1 MSNSTFWSD
10 LHLDHPKALQ
20 VREWFPTLKEYQEYV
35 CDIWIDKVTPRT
47 TIYLLGDIA
56 FTWEGLGILKK
67 LPGKKLLVGGNHD
80 HTRNSTRDLL
90 EVYDEIYGLHR
101 HRSGLWLSHAPI
113 HHSELRGKL
122 NVHGHTHEKIIQ
134 DPRYINVCIEHL
146 RDGPVDLELIR
157 SGEYRTWRDNK

>member
-1 MSNSTFWSD
+1 MSNTCFLSD
-10 LHLDHPKALQ
+10 IHLDHPKALQ
-20 VREWFPTLKEYQEYV
+20 IRGWFPTLKEYQEYV
-35 CDIWIDKVTPRT
+35 CDIWNDKVTPRT

-56 FTWEGLGILKK
+56 FTWEGLSILKK
-67 LPGKKLLVGGNHD
+67 LPGKKLLVAGNHD

-134 DPRYINVCIEHL
+134 DPRYINCCIEHL